1 MIRLGERQNL
11 KIVKEVS
18 FGIYLGETKDA
29 GPDERVLLPEKEVP
43 EDAVTGDILPVFVYK
58 DSNDR
63 MIATMREPLIER
75 GQVEHLTVLQVN
87 KIGAF
92 LDWGLEK
99 DLMLPYHE
107 QTRKVKEGEEV
118 LVALYVDK
126 SKRLAATMNVY
137 EYLDRNSPYKKG
149 DEVEGTIYQTSD
161 NFGIFVAVDDKY
173 SGLVPKREAAG
184 TYQIGEKKKF
194 RVTDVKPDGKLDL
207 SDRKKAYEQMDI
219 DAESVLDIIKED
231 YEGNLPFDDKADPEK
246 IREIFGLSKA
256 AFKRAVGH
264 LYKERIIDLGGG
276 KIKIIK

>member
-18 FGIYLGETKDA
+18 FGRYLGETKDA
-29 GPDERVLLPEKEVP
+29 GPDDRVLLPEKEVP
-43 EDAVTGDILPVFVYK
+43 EDAVMGDILPVFVYK

-63 MIATMREPLIER
+63 MIATMREPFIER
-75 GQVEHLTVLQVN
+75 GQVERLTVLQVN

-107 QTRKVKEGEEV
+107 QTRKVKEREDV

-173 SGLVPKREAAG
+173 SGLVPKRETAG
-184 TYQIGEKKKF
+184 TYPIGEKKKF
-194 RVTDVKPDGKLDL
+194 RVTDVKPDGKLNL

-276 KIKIIK
+276 KIKVIK

>member
-18 FGIYLGETKDA
+18 FGRYLGETKDA
-29 GPDERVLLPEKEVP
+29 GPDDRVLLPEKEVP
-43 EDAVTGDILPVFVYK
+43 EDAVMGDILPVFVYK

-63 MIATMREPLIER
+63 MIATMREPFIER
-75 GQVEHLTVLQVN
+75 GQVERLTVLQVN

-173 SGLVPKREAAG
+173 SGLVPKRETAG
-184 TYQIGEKKKF
+184 TYPIGEKKKF
-194 RVTDVKPDGKLDL
+194 RVTDVKPDGKLNL

-276 KIKIIK
+276 KIKVIK

>member
-18 FGIYLGETKDA
+18 FGRYLGETKDA
-29 GPDERVLLPEKEVP
+29 GPEDRVLLPEKEVP

-173 SGLVPKREAAG
+173 SGLVPKRETAG
-184 TYQIGEKKKF
+184 TYPIGEKKKF
-194 RVTDVKPDGKLDL
+194 RVTDVKPDGKLNL

-276 KIKIIK
+276 KIKVIK

>member
-18 FGIYLGETKDA
+18 FGRYLGETKDA
-29 GPDERVLLPEKEVP
+29 GPDDRVLLPEKEVP

-173 SGLVPKREAAG
+173 SGLVPKRETAG
-184 TYQIGEKKKF
+184 TYPIGEKKKF
-194 RVTDVKPDGKLDL
+194 RVTDVKPDGKLNL

>member
-18 FGIYLGETKDA
+18 FGRYLGETKDA
-29 GPDERVLLPEKEVP
+29 GPDDRVLLPEKEVP

-173 SGLVPKREAAG
+173 SGLVPKRETAG
-184 TYQIGEKKKF
+184 TYPIGEKKKF
-194 RVTDVKPDGKLDL
+194 RVTDVKPDGKLNL

-276 KIKIIK
+276 KIKVIK